1 MLGQGL
7 WCHWHTWILGTVS
20 TPLSLPRPWL
30 PLFSLLSCLSFLT
43 IFSQTETVE
52 TDLQAGANYRYEVH
66 FQCVPKAHKI
76 LLLTF
81 MILHFFVLPPWPMYS
96 SYQIFKTFIPED
108 LRSQKSRTKLADFSG
123 QKPNWM
129 FALFFF
135 NLLGVHLLQLLW
147 VILIGLIFALI
158 IQSLAANLGVVT
170 GKFSNITWRKRHPVP
185 STD

>member
-1 MLGQGL
+1 MLISSVSNFSL
-7 WCHWHTWILGTVS
+7 WLSSDSGACMEKVPGSCWARVYGVIGILGSWELLV
-20 TPLSLPRPWL
+20 PLDLSLPRPWL

-52 TDLQAGANYRYEVH
+52 TDLQAGANHRYEVH

-108 LRSQKSRTKLADFSG
+108 LRSQKSRTKLTFQGKNLTECLPYFFAICLVSIFCSSSGWFS
-123 QKPNWM
+123 
-129 FALFFF
+129 LVSSSHSSF
-135 NLLGVHLLQLLW
+135 NH
-147 VILIGLIFALI
+147 
-158 IQSLAANLGVVT
+158 
-170 GKFSNITWRKRHPVP
+170 
-185 STD
+185 